1 MTENDQKRKKKVRGA
16 ITLLLVTWAIL
27 LLLLIFIL
35 ILRLQ
40 GYDNFQEWRQA
51 GRPSVTETPKLTA
64 SPAPTEEPGGTEAPS
79 ETPVPTE
86 TPTPTVTPTVTPTPI
101 VRDEERLAQM
111 EAAYGTTEKTYGTV
125 STESTRE
132 GTVSVFRAVPV
143 GMSEVLDAA
152 AKAAAERLLTEAKE
166 QAAAEQAEAAE
177 LYLNYDSYRKEGF
190 VSLVF
195 HLTSVITREGG
206 QEETTTVTAVT
217 FLADTGEELTGSELF
232 LESYFAILKERL
244 MEALPERFPETA
256 ESAFFS
262 YETPYRAA
270 DYQQYYIKEDKVVF
284 LFGENTLSGA
294 EHPAFTYETDLTE
307 ALAFM
312 HYDLTGTKQKAV
324 IRELDPN
331 TKMIALTFDDG
342 PYPPVDKKIL
352 ESLLAHN
359 GRATFF
365 SVADRV
371 KGSYVTMLQELY
383 AAGNEIASH
392 TYSHKYFNKMKGN
405 TLYSTIWPEVNQANL
420 IIAKAVGRAPA
431 YVRMPGGAKVDYMKN
446 MPFPMVNWSVSSE
459 DWSNRDKDVTFANVT
474 KNLRDGDIV
483 LMHSLYPSTAEA
495 TEMILDYMEENGFLC
510 VTLSEL
516 FYYKNKTI
524 ENGTTYTSG
533 R

>member
-1 MTENDQKRKKKVRGA
+1 MAENNQKRKKNVQGA
-16 ITLLLVTWAIL
+16 VVLLLVTWTLL

-35 ILRLQ
+35 VLRLQ

-51 GRPSVTETPKLTA
+51 GGVSVTEAPEMTV
-64 SPAPTEEPGGTEAPS
+64 SPAPTEEPRGTE
-79 ETPVPTE
+79 TPTE
-86 TPTPTVTPTVTPTPI
+86 TPIPTEALTPTEAPTPTPM
-101 VRDEERLAQM
+101 VRDEARLAQM

-125 STESTRE
+125 STKSTEE
-132 GTVSVFRAVPV
+132 GTVTVFRAVPIAM
-143 GMSEVLDAA
+143 GEVLDAA
-152 AKAAAERLLTEAKE
+152 AEAAEERLLTQAKE
-166 QAAAEQAEAAE
+166 QTVAENAEAAE
-177 LYLNYDSYRKEGF
+177 LYLNYDSYRREGF

-195 HLTSVITREGG
+195 HLTSVITKEGR
-206 QEETTTVTAVT
+206 QTETTTTTAVT
-217 FLADTGEELTGSELF
+217 FLAATGEELTGSTLF
-232 LESYFAILKERL
+232 SESYFAILKERL
-244 MEALPERFPETA
+244 MELLPKQFPETA
-256 ESAFFS
+256 EAAFLS

-294 EHPAFTYETDLTE
+294 EHPAFTYETELTE
-307 ALAFM
+307 ALWFM
-312 HYDLTGTKQKAV
+312 HYDLSGTERKAV

-331 TKMIALTFDDG
+331 TKMVALTFDDG

-392 TYSHKYFNKMKGN
+392 TYSHKYFNKMKGD
-405 TLYSTIWPEVNQANL
+405 TLYRTLWPEVNQANL
-420 IIAKAVGRAPA
+420 IIAKAVGQAPA
-431 YVRMPGGAKVDYMKN
+431 YVRMPGGVKVDYMKN

-459 DWSNRDKDVTFANVT
+459 DWDNRDKDVTFANVT
-474 KNLRDGDIV
+474 KNLKDGDIV

-524 ENGTTYTSG
+524 ENGKTYTNG